1 MCNPLDC
8 RYLSQASRILLAIS
22 PDGTIR
28 EVDRLNPT
36 VLGRRCDDLRG
47 TALADLVAPGERR
60 HVARALER
68 CETGEAVWDQF
79 VFVATDGRRLPA
91 LVCFQP
97 MAGDAQEPALL
108 VTGVGLDLGGSA
120 ARTEAAA
127 VLGRLAFRCHK
138 PVHRLMQ
145 AVEALLAEHPTNEA
159 ARRCRQEVE
168 CLAEELSR
176 YAAWPPPETVADLP
190 VDVVGVLEATLRLL
204 DGDPS
209 YAGLRVSLRPDNA
222 AVWARAHPVGLAF
235 VALHLIA
242 NARDA
247 SADVASPRLNI
258 DVHPDQKR
266 VVIDFADNGRG
277 LLREDLSDCFSL
289 CFSHAASDEDHTGL
303 GLATCSELL
312 RFMGGSVR
320 MQSRRG
326 QGATV
331 SVVLPAAAGPQ

>member
-1 MCNPLDC
+1 MCNPMDC
-8 RYLSQASRILLAIS
+8 RYLSQASRILLAVA
-22 PDGTIR
+22 PDGIIR

-36 VLGRRCDDLRG
+36 VLGRRCDALRG
-47 TALADLVAPGERR
+47 TALADLVAPGERK

-68 CETGEAVWDQF
+68 CETGQPVWDEF
-79 VFVATDGRRLPA
+79 HFLADDGRHLPA
-91 LVCFQP
+91 LVCLQP
-97 MAGDAQEPALL
+97 MTGGEPTLL
-108 VTGVGLDLGGSA
+108 VTGIALDLGESA

-145 AVEALLAEHPTNEA
+145 AVEDPTNEA
-159 ARRCRQEVE
+159 ACRCRDEVE

-176 YAAWPPPETVADLP
+176 YAAWPAPEVVADLP
-190 VDVVGVLEATLRLL
+190 VDVVGVLEATLHLV
-204 DGDPS
+204 DADPS
-209 YAGLRVSLRPDNA
+209 YARLQVRLRPDDA

-247 SADVASPRLNI
+247 SADVASPRLHI
-258 DVHPDQKR
+258 DIHPDQQR

-289 CFSHAASDEDHTGL
+289 CFSRGACDEDHTGL
-303 GLATCSELL
+303 GLATCSEMV

-326 QGATV
+326 QGTIV
-331 SVVLPAAAGPQ
+331 SVVLPAADRPQ

>member
-1 MCNPLDC
+1 MCNPMDC
-8 RYLSQASRILLAIS
+8 RYLAQASRILLAVS

-28 EVDRLNPT
+28 GVGRLHPT
-36 VLGRRCDDLRG
+36 VLGRTCDDLRG
-47 TALADLVAPGERR
+47 TALADLVAPGERK
-60 HVARALER
+60 HVARTLER

-79 VFVATDGRRLPA
+79 VFLADDGRRLPV
-91 LVCFQP
+91 LVCLQP
-97 MAGDAQEPALL
+97 MAGDTREPALL
-108 VTGVGLDLGGSA
+108 LTAVGLGLGESA

-168 CLAEELSR
+168 ALAEELSR

-190 VDVVGVLEATLRLL
+190 VDVVGVLEATLHLL

-209 YAGLRVSLRPDNA
+209 YARLRVSLRPDDA
-222 AVWARAHPVGLAF
+222 AVWASAHPVGLAF

-247 SADVASPRLNI
+247 SAAVASPRLNI
-258 DVHPDQKR
+258 DVHPDEER
-266 VVIDFADNGRG
+266 VVVDFADNGCG

-289 CFSHAASDEDHTGL
+289 CFSHAEPQEDHTGL
-303 GLATCSELL
+303 GLATCSELV

-326 QGATV
+326 QGTTV
-331 SVVLPAAAGPQ
+331 SVVLPAAARPS